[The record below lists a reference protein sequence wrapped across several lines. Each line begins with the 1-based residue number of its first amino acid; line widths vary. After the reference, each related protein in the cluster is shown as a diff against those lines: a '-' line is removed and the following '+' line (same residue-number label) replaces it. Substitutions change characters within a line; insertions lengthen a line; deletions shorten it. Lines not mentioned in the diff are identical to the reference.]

1 MIPRM
6 STTIRPAT
14 ESDAPLVAWVQQ
26 EAARSHLPYGFW
38 DLVFLGSDEWRLSQ
52 IEKIVRADARS
63 FCHWSKFLIA
73 EVDGE
78 PAAGL
83 SGYENPSVTA
93 GELLFAAMSEAFRA
107 IGWTDLQAGALQ
119 ERILP
124 FLTCVPEAAEEDW
137 ILEWVATKP
146 AFRGKGIMKQL
157 LEAILA
163 RGTERG
169 HAQSQIA
176 VLIGNTAAQRAY
188 EGVGFRVVDEKT
200 STPFEATFGIPGI
213 RRMLR

>member
-1 MIPRM
+1 MIPPM

-14 ESDAPLVAWVQQ
+14 EADAPFVAWVQQ

-38 DLVFLGSDEWRLSQ
+38 DLAFLGPDEWRLTML
-52 IEKIVRADARS
+52 EKIVRAEARS
-63 FCHWSKFLIA
+63 FCHWSKFLVA
-73 EVDGE
+73 EVDGK

-93 GELLFAAMSEAFRA
+93 GELLFAAMDEAFRA
-107 IGWTDLQAGALQ
+107 AGWTELQQGAMQ

-124 FLTCVPEAAEEDW
+124 FLSCIPEAAEEDW
-137 ILEWVATKP
+137 VVEWVATKP
-146 AFRGKGIMKQL
+146 AYRGKGIMKQL

-163 RGTERG
+163 RGAERG

-176 VLIGNTAAQRAY
+176 VLVGNTAAQRAY

-200 STPFEATFGIPGI
+200 STAFEGTFGSPGI